1 MAATTAVIGSRLHTP
16 DSWRRS
22 LVPVAAILDP
32 DRSAETVLAR
42 ALAMYLSHIGF
53 GMSYGRVSQVFGR
66 DRSTVADACRQI
78 EERREDP
85 RFDRWLEALERS
97 ITSAP
102 APYRRDAA

>member
-1 MAATTAVIGSRLHTP
+1 MSLAAYAL
-16 DSWRRS
+16 D
-22 LVPVAAILDP
+22 LPVAAILDP